1 MATSSVAIPSTR
13 RGWSGH
19 VTVPSQAAKS
29 RIPNN
34 GCSSTLTA
42 RTRGTKL
49 SPPVPTP
56 TRENAMAHRFVRVS
70 AVFAVLGLV
79 AAGAAAAQECTGT
92 ITADEAMKAE
102 TARYAAQTSN
112 DFAAMEKLFGNDLT
126 YNHSSAASDDKAKY
140 IEAMRSGRT
149 KYRKMTPNGDVQT
162 RTYGC
167 IAIIT
172 GTAVYEVTSG
182 GQDRTVPLRFT
193 AIWAKRPSG
202 VEFVSWQ
209 STGIPPR
216 Q

>member
-1 MATSSVAIPSTR
+1 MA
-13 RGWSGH
+13 
-19 VTVPSQAAKS
+19 
-29 RIPNN
+29 N
-34 GCSSTLTA
+34 
-42 RTRGTKL
+42 
-49 SPPVPTP
+49 
-56 TRENAMAHRFVRVS
+56 RFVRLFTL
-70 AVFAVLGLV
+70 FAMLGLV
-79 AAGAAAAQECTGT
+79 AAGAAAQECSGT

-140 IEAMRSGRT
+140 IDAMRSGRT
-149 KYRKMTPNGDVQT
+149 KYRTMKPYADLKT

-167 IAIIT
+167 FAMIT
-172 GTAVYEVTSG
+172 GTAVYEVTAG

-193 AIWAKRPSG
+193 AIWAKRASG

-209 STGIPPR
+209 STGIP

>member
-1 MATSSVAIPSTR
+1 MTSRGLRLLTLLAIL
-13 RGWSGH
+13 
-19 VTVPSQAAKS
+19 V
-29 RIPNN
+29 
-34 GCSSTLTA
+34 
-42 RTRGTKL
+42 
-49 SPPVPTP
+49 
-56 TRENAMAHRFVRVS
+56 
-70 AVFAVLGLV
+70 LV
-79 AAGAAAAQECTGT
+79 ATGAARAEDCSGT

-112 DFAAMEKLFGNDLT
+112 DFAAMDKLFGSDLT

-140 IEAMRSGRT
+140 IDAMRSGRT
-149 KYRKMTPNGDVQT
+149 KYRKMTPNGDVTT

-172 GTAVYEVTSG
+172 GTAVYEVTSS

-193 AIWAKRPSG
+193 AIWAKRTSG
-202 VEFVSWQ
+202 PEFVSRQ

>member
-1 MATSSVAIPSTR
+1 
-13 RGWSGH
+13 
-19 VTVPSQAAKS
+19 
-29 RIPNN
+29 
-34 GCSSTLTA
+34 
-42 RTRGTKL
+42 
-49 SPPVPTP
+49 
-56 TRENAMAHRFVRVS
+56 MAHGFLRL
-70 AVFAVLGLV
+70 FAVLAILGLV
-79 AAGAAAAQECTGT
+79 ALGTASADGCSGT
-92 ITADEAMKAE
+92 ITAEEAMKAE

-126 YNHSSAASDDKAKY
+126 YNHSSAATDDKAKY
-140 IEAMRSGRT
+140 IDAMRSGRT
-149 KYRKMTPNGDVQT
+149 KYRTMKPNSDVTT

-172 GTAVYEVTSG
+172 GTAVYEVTSA

-202 VEFVSWQ
+202 LEFVSWQ